1 MYRRNRRAGAEGSRR
16 TGRRDINRPGH
27 ALQSAT
33 RAENDGADIDRV
45 VAALL
50 HDIGDGLAPADHDK
64 FAAEIIRPHA
74 REECAWVVENHGAFQ
89 KVYYMHHYGGD
100 PNERD
105 NFRDH
110 PCFQA
115 CVNFCERRDRSSFDP
130 YYPTRPLEY
139 FAPMAHGVFPRR
151 CGKVW
156 RPACRLFEP
165 VRVTADHPGGVSVPP
180 LSGICMITVS
190 SQRPCL
196 KPEPPIVP
204 EWVNPAAS

>member
-1 MYRRNRRAGAEGSRR
+1 MVESAKTVSFTRMKDATGDDYLLLRDLEHECIAGTGGRAPKDLARQAEATS
-16 TGRRDINRPGH
+16 TGWGH

-33 RAENDGADIDRV
+33 RAENDGADIDWI

-50 HDIGDGLAPADHDK
+50 YGIGDGLAPADHDK

-89 KVYYMHHYGGD
+89 KVYYMHHYGGA

-105 NFRDH
+105 NFKNH

-115 CVNFCERRDRSSFDP
+115 CVDFCERRDRSSFDP
-130 YYPTRPLEY
+130 YYPTRPLEH

-156 RPACRLFEP
+156 RPASAACLN
-165 VRVTADHPGGVSVPP
+165 
-180 LSGICMITVS
+180 LS
-190 SQRPCL
+190 
-196 KPEPPIVP
+196 
-204 EWVNPAAS
+204 A